1 MVCAIGLAQR
11 ETRNRWQAMINKQ
24 KGFSLTELMVVVS
37 VMGILGLVAVPNLVT
52 TMPTYRLRS
61 SAADLCSNLRRARST
76 AVKQN
81 RDISIQFNIDGR
93 TYTIGNDKP
102 VALPDG
108 ITFGH
113 GTASISAAETG
124 DPIPSDG
131 ISFADDRVTI
141 NTRGLST
148 PGYVYL
154 QNNKG
159 AAFAIGAQAS
169 GRIVLK
175 QWAQSDWK

>member
-1 MVCAIGLAQR
+1 MN
-11 ETRNRWQAMINKQ
+11 TKQ
-24 KGFSLTELMVVVS
+24 KGFSLTELMVVVTI
-37 VMGILGLVAVPNLVT
+37 MGILGLVAAPNVVT
-52 TMPTYRLRS
+52 ALPSYRLRN
-61 SAADLCSNLRRARST
+61 SAADLCSNIRRARSI

-141 NTRGLST
+141 NASGLST

-159 AAFAIGAQAS
+159 ATFAIGALAS

-175 QWAQSDWK
+175 QWGQSDWK

>member
-1 MVCAIGLAQR
+1 
-11 ETRNRWQAMINKQ
+11 MINKQ

-175 QWAQSDWK
+175 QWAQSVWK

>member
-1 MVCAIGLAQR
+1 
-11 ETRNRWQAMINKQ
+11 MITKQ
-24 KGFSLTELMVVVS
+24 KGYSLTELMVALS
-37 VMGILGLVAVPNLVT
+37 VISIMGLVAVPNIVT
-52 TMPTYRLRS
+52 SMPTYRLRS
-61 SAADLCSNLRRARST
+61 SAADLCSNIRRARST

-81 RDISIQFNIDGR
+81 RNISIQFNLDDR
-93 TYTIGNDKP
+93 TYTVGNENKP
-102 VALPDG
+102 IELGSG

-124 DPIPSDG
+124 EPIPSDG
-131 ISFADDRVTI
+131 VSFADDRITI
-141 NTRGLST
+141 NARGLST

-159 AAFAIGAQAS
+159 ASFAIGALAS

>member
-1 MVCAIGLAQR
+1 
-11 ETRNRWQAMINKQ
+11 MIKKQ
-24 KGFSLTELMVVVS
+24 KGYSLTELMVVVS
-37 VMGILGLVAVPNLVT
+37 VMGILGLVAVPNVVT
-52 TMPTYRLRS
+52 SLPSYRLRN
-61 SAADLCSNLRRARST
+61 SAADMCSNIRKARSI

-102 VALPDG
+102 VALADG

-124 DPIPSDG
+124 GPIPSDG

-141 NTRGLST
+141 NTQGLST

-159 AAFAIGAQAS
+159 ETFAIGALAS

-175 QWAQSDWK
+175 QWAQSEWK